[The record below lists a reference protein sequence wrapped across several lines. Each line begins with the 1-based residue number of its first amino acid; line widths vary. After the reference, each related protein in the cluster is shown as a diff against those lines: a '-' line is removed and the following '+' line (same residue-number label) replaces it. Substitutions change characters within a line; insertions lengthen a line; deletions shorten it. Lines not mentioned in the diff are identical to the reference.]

1 MSRSCIRAQIV
12 IVTRL
17 QQGSSLCNTLLR
29 GMKDDS
35 GKANEQDS
43 DVFHHDE
50 CRKRQDDFSVDAL
63 NLVDALRSR
72 GNPFLEAGVDLVNLD
87 GRISNA
93 NDVSAICNKGKDQY
107 VQFVNDVIV
116 TRNTSLDSP
125 IKNNA
130 FQLFKITKRRKSQQP
145 NVPLLKA
152 SISLFGQL
160 YIATTER
167 RGDNCD
173 LDNIMFFAL
182 EAHSFPPSLAN
193 GNEKMYHSTKSDII
207 HCIESEAEAV
217 SHGTTKTNTQQ
228 QHDWVVQDGGQLV
241 HQLDARGTG
250 TFEQFTQRLFLKHLQ
265 VELRKVSR
273 LDIVWDTYRP
283 MSIKGHTRDECVRL
297 KVGPKVRIPGKWSE
311 FLRDSTNNVELFK
324 YLSGEVMQPFHSGG
338 DIYITMSNGTT
349 GGHVGPGEDMT
360 TVCNQEEADTR
371 IILHIIHALN
381 CLFSSILIKTS
392 SSDVIVILIYHL
404 HHFDTISTGATS
416 R

>member
-1 MSRSCIRAQIV
+1 
-12 IVTRL
+12 
-17 QQGSSLCNTLLR
+17 
-29 GMKDDS
+29 MKDDS

-50 CRKRQDDFSVDAL
+50 GRKRQDDFSVDVR

-87 GRISNA
+87 GRISNPK
-93 NDVSAICNKGKDQY
+93 DVSAIYGKGKDQY
-107 VQFVNDVIV
+107 DQFVNDVIA
-116 TRNTSLDSP
+116 TRNTPLDSP

-130 FQLFKITKRRKSQQP
+130 FQLFKITKRRKAQQP
-145 NVPLLKA
+145 KVPLLKA

-173 LDNIMFFAL
+173 MDTFFVY
-182 EAHSFPPSLAN
+182 ESHSFPTSLAN

-207 HCIESEAEAV
+207 HCIEKEAEAV
-217 SHGTTKTNTQQ
+217 SNGATETDTQQ
-228 QHDWVVQDGGQLV
+228 QRDCVVQDGGQHI

-283 MSIKGHTRDECVRL
+283 MSIKGHTRDECGHGVRL
-297 KVGPKVRIPGKWSE
+297 NVGPNVRIPGNLSE
-311 FLRDSTNNVELFK
+311 FLRDSTNKVELFK
-324 YLSGEVMQPFHSGG
+324 YLSGEVMQRFHSGG

-349 GGHVGPGEDMT
+349 VGHVGHGEDMT

-371 IILHIIHALN
+371 IILHIPHALN
-381 CLFSSILIKTS
+381 CGFSSILIKTS
-392 SSDVIVILIYHL
+392 DSDVIAILIHHL
-404 HHFDTISTGATS
+404 HHFDTISTGCNITVNYGIGKTQ
-416 R
+416 RVVNIR